1 MQTEPPARPK
11 LSLFKKTEP
20 RGPATPPPPA
30 PEPGSSAQSDIGR
43 AAR

>member
-20 RGPATPPPPA
+20 RGQTPPPPA
-30 PEPGSSAQSDIGR
+30 PEADRDPQTDCGR